1 MVRLRPPGLGVK
13 GGPQRRVPIATGPP
27 PGYAASAGARSELA
41 MDCPRGLPTFFQY
54 GAGTSGAGPR
64 CRGGTSRVP
73 RSGTRGAAA
82 APQVPRRHLRC
93 RGGTSGAGGRQLG
106 CRRGTWGRHLRCR
119 RGTSGAAARHL
130 RCRRGTPNLRGR
142 PRASTRVPARAAA
155 GGDGHGC
162 FWQEESHPDGAAGHI
177 GRVRLARCARG
188 GRAAGGPQSAPPQL
202 AMPDRRGGGAREQ
215 RRLQHPLDARR
226 RIVPR
231 QEGSPRASCP
241 AVPTQ
246 RALRQPSLDELQP

>member
-1 MVRLRPPGLGVK
+1 MGPNNAYLSPRDPHRGMQPARGRDLSSRWTVHAACQLSFSMVPAP
-13 GGPQRRVPIATGPP
+13 RVPHRHLG
-27 PGYAASAGARSELA
+27 SR
-41 MDCPRGLPTFFQY
+41 PR
-54 GAGTSGAGPR
+54 
-64 CRGGTSRVP
+64 
-73 RSGTRGAAA
+73 
-82 APQVPRRHLRC
+82 VPRRHPGC
-93 RGGTSGAGGRQLG
+93 RPRVPGGQLGCRPRVPPRHVPGAGGRQLG
-106 CRRGTWGRHLRCR
+106 CGPAAARAPVRHPGCRRGTW
-119 RGTSGAAARHL
+119 GAAARHL